1 MAERIDGLTRPPQTQ
16 SDSRVNRPGTPSDQ
30 SAQTPSQSSGQPQS
44 AQRTDSV
51 SLTESARQLSELAS
65 EASTG
70 EVVDRGRVEM
80 ARQAIDDGTYN
91 VDPRQIAERL
101 LSMEDTIGE

>member
-1 MAERIDGLTRPPQTQ
+1 MADRIDGFTRPPQTQ
-16 SDSRVNRPGTPSDQ
+16 SDSRVNRSGNPSAQ
-30 SAQTPSQSSGQPQS
+30 PVQTPSQPAGQAQS

-65 EASTG
+65 EASSG
-70 EVVDRGRVEM
+70 EAVDMGRVEM

-101 LSMEDTIGE
+101 LSMDDTIGE